1 MLEPP
6 FNMLISG
13 MTNSGKTHYLL
24 DLLESDYK
32 HKFDYIFIVCST
44 FHYNKT
50 YERKFIYDDQDV
62 IPLIVSDKLND
73 VLEELF
79 KRYAS
84 TRVCDKYVD
93 EQTLIIIDDCT
104 NLYDAKLKATALT
117 KLTFHGRHANISVW
131 ILTQKYN
138 AIVKDFRENISV
150 LVLFYDKNK
159 ESREAAFKENDIGL
173 SSDEKDKIVKELKSR
188 KGAKVVLRLVQP
200 FEFYIL

>member
-1 MLEPP
+1 
-6 FNMLISG
+6 MLISG

-32 HKFDYIFIVCST
+32 HKFDYIFIVCPT

-50 YERKFIYDDQDV
+50 YERKFIYNDQDV
-62 IPLIVSDKLND
+62 IPLIVGNKLND

-79 KRYAS
+79 KRYSLAS
-84 TRVCDKYVD
+84 HKFAD
-93 EQTLIIIDDCT
+93 EQTLIIIDDCA

-117 KLTFHGRHANISVW
+117 KLAFHGRHANISVW

>member
-32 HKFDYIFIVCST
+32 HKFDYIFIVCPT

-62 IPLIVSDKLND
+62 IPLIVGNKLND

-79 KRYAS
+79 KRYSLAS
-84 TRVCDKYVD
+84 GKFAD
-93 EQTLIIIDDCT
+93 EQTLIIIDDCA

-117 KLTFHGRHANISVW
+117 KLAFHGRHANISVW

-173 SSDEKDKIVKELKSR
+173 SSDEKEKIVKELKSR

>member
-1 MLEPP
+1 
-6 FNMLISG
+6 MLISG
-13 MTNSGKTHYLL
+13 MTNSGKTHYVL
-24 DLLESDYK
+24 DLLESEYK
-32 HKFDYIFIVCST
+32 NKFDYVIIVCPT

-62 IPLIVSDKLND
+62 IPLIVGNKLND

-79 KRYAS
+79 KRYRNSKSLVRA
-84 TRVCDKYVD
+84 D
-93 EQTLIIIDDCT
+93 EQTLIIIDDCA
-104 NLYDAKLKATALT
+104 NLHDAKLKATALT
-117 KLTFHGRHANISVW
+117 KLAFHGRHANISTW

-138 AIVKDFRENISV
+138 AIVKDFRENVSV

-173 SSDEKDKIVKELKSR
+173 SSDEKEKIVKELKSR